1 MLRRWIANL
10 GLIYGVLMFLS
21 WAMFYFDIMKQPML
35 KVISAYTWVGRLLCL
50 DEMGCSRVLMAK
62 NFVWFI
68 IVLTIAAVVNW
79 LLELLQAWLYRRIIE
94 RGWFTVEYSCVQCR
108 SKRSEKY
115 SSDEMNRWFKLPVHK
130 GEALYIAVLA
140 TVTVPPLIFIAIP
153 FCIVPLGGFLLFVLV
168 RLVIIGIC
176 FLRDLKKAG
185 REAAASAAAQRIK
198 GFFSETKQWI
208 ADYIEALFDNGKE

>member
-1 MLRRWIANL
+1 M
-10 GLIYGVLMFLS
+10 
-21 WAMFYFDIMKQPML
+21 
-35 KVISAYTWVGRLLCL
+35 
-50 DEMGCSRVLMAK
+50 
-62 NFVWFI
+62 
-68 IVLTIAAVVNW
+68 
-79 LLELLQAWLYRRIIE
+79 
-94 RGWFTVEYSCVQCR
+94 EYSCVQCR

-168 RLVIIGIC
+168 RLMVIGIC

-185 REAAASAAAQRIK
+185 REAAASAADQRIK
-198 GFFSETKQWI
+198 GFFSETKQWA